1 MPAGLLEVRG
11 TIDVSQFW
19 PSGRSD
25 ADTATVMLARAG
37 DPIKFQKDHAAP
49 LRATHVFD
57 DVFVQGRQGR
67 KEAIKNGH
75 VTIRMQ
81 GIDAAEQHFQP
92 TALSGAE
99 KENSNQREK
108 DAFHELNHPYRQPL
122 GATSTNELHDFLG
135 KPGTTFDC
143 RVFTQ
148 VDKPSEVFDTFGR
161 LVGDIEIAKDH
172 STVNLNHWLI
182 EQGWAFPTYY
192 SSMTNEEITAIDA
205 LAKSAQSKER
215 GVWKFLSKTVGTF
228 DFDLRE
234 PKKNDL
240 SVLANDRGPVL
251 FPKLYRRF
259 TSWSARHKAKVTDMP
274 FQKFLAGGVA
284 GKPDDCFETK
294 DFLANGVHSA
304 TRHTFD
310 QFVQSG
316 KTIHFEPGGL
326 VFSEAPSKLVK
337 LDHSDVLD
345 EF

>member
-25 ADTATVMLARAG
+25 ADTATVVLTPAG
-37 DPIKFQKDHAAP
+37 DPIKFRKNDAAP
-49 LRATHVFD
+49 LRATHVFN

-75 VTIRMQ
+75 VTIRFQ
-81 GIDAAEQHFQP
+81 GIDAAELHFQP
-92 TALSGAE
+92 TALSRTEQEDLSQE
-99 KENSNQREK
+99 KKQ
-108 DAFHELNHPYRQPL
+108 AFHKVNHPYRQFL
-122 GATSTNELHDFLG
+122 GATSAKGLHDFLATV
-135 KPGTTFDC
+135 GTTFDC
-143 RVFTQ
+143 RVFTE
-148 VDKPSEVFDTFGR
+148 VDKPSEVFDTYGR
-161 LVGDIEIAKDH
+161 LIGDIEIAKNH
-172 STVNLNHWLI
+172 SMVNLNHWLI

-205 LAKSAQSKER
+205 LAKTAQSKER

-259 TSWSARHKAKVTDMP
+259 TSWSARHKAQVTDMS
-274 FQKFLAGGVA
+274 FQKFLEGGVA
-284 GKPDDCFETK
+284 GKPDDCFEIK

-310 QFVQSG
+310 RFVQSG

-326 VFSEAPSKLVK
+326 VFSEAPSRLVRNG
-337 LDHSDVLD
+337 SDVPD
-345 EF
+345 QF